1 MPFDGTID
9 AVDMPVIECIYEQ
22 ISATVQKLFED
33 SDLSG
38 KYNLVGFNLNL
49 DLNKKRNLDSSKKKL
64 QKCSASFSQFRESVI
79 GFSEIYDLN
88 VQILH
93 VYENDRKLLEG
104 KLGTGEI
111 ISDSYNAKE
120 LKIVMGRD
128 SFELEKD
135 YIGFYLE
142 GGITDNRTVL
152 IVYRLE
158 PSAVLVNTTMADK
171 INAEQILVEFF

>member
-1 MPFDGTID
+1 MTFDGMID
-9 AVDMPVIECIYEQ
+9 AVDVPVIEGIYEQ
-22 ISATVQKLFED
+22 VGADIEEVFEN
-33 SDLSG
+33 SGLSG

-49 DLNKKRNLDSSKKKL
+49 DLKKKMNVDPSKKKL
-64 QKCSASFSQFRESVI
+64 QKCSASFFQFKESII

-88 VQILH
+88 VQILQ
-93 VYENDRKLLEG
+93 VYEKDRKLLEG

-120 LKIVMGRD
+120 LEIIMDRD

-135 YIGFYLE
+135 YIGFYLK

-152 IVYRLE
+152 IMYRLE